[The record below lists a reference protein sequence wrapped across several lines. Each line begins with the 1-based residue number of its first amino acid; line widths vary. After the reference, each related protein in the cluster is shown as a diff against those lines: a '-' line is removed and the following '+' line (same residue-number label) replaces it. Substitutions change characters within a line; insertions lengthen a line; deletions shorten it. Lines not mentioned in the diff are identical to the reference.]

1 MKLWERLKEKEF
13 EAIFKDA
20 YRYYGKYIV
29 IFVSPKV
36 KRKVGFVA
44 SKKIGPAHKRN
55 RAKRL
60 MREAF
65 LKVEPILNEDVS
77 FILIARPAIVG
88 VKMQDV
94 LNDLEGFVFK
104 FKKGHKDR
112 EEA

>member
-13 EAIFKDA
+13 EAIFK
-20 YRYYGKYIV
+20 YIV
-29 IFVSPKV
+29 IFVSQKV

-104 FKKGHKDR
+104 FKKGLKDR